1 MTQKAKR
8 KLTDFTFEAADNH
21 VALVG
26 PAVGGPAN
34 GRTILLMK
42 SVADIKDS
50 DISQK
55 LVEVEKAKF
64 YQDLRNT
71 LEEGIKEH
79 FKDSLEY
86 NWLYLEDFNDTV
98 AIFSTSG
105 SLYSVGYS
113 LDDNDKYTFDAVAKE
128 VDIKRVY
135 EESPEGEILLS
146 NEANKVVE
154 EGVMT
159 LLSKSLE
166 NPDTSK
172 RASNLLKSVKEKET
186 KKMDEIQKAVAAA
199 EGPLKEQIAA
209 LQAQVEAFTQV
220 EKAAKAKARQEA
232 LVEAVG
238 EDKAVALTKSVESLD
253 DEAFKSVVETFK
265 AVKATQEDILKQG
278 DLMNQVS
285 GQGAEDQE
293 QENSTVA
300 LLKAKYAPK

>member
-8 KLTDFTFEAADNH
+8 KLTDFTFEAADSH
-21 VALVG
+21 IALVG

-34 GRTILLMK
+34 LRTILLMK
-42 SVADIKDS
+42 ATGDIKDS
-50 DISQK
+50 DITEK

-71 LEEGIKEH
+71 LEENIREH

-86 NWLYLEDFNDTV
+86 NWLYLEDFNDSV

-113 LDDNDKYTFDAVAKE
+113 LGDNGKYTFDAVAKE

-135 EESPEGEILLS
+135 EESPEGELLLS
-146 NEANKVVE
+146 DEANKVVE

-172 RASNLLKSVKEKET
+172 RASILLKSVKEKET

-199 EGPLKEQIAA
+199 EGPLKEQITA
-209 LQAQVEAFTQV
+209 LQAKLEVFEQV

-238 EDKAVALTKSVESLD
+238 EDKAVTLTKGVESLD
-253 DEAFKSVVETFK
+253 DESFKALIDTFK
-265 AVKATQEDILKQG
+265 AVKASQEEIMKQG
-278 DLMNQVS
+278 DLMNQIS
-285 GQGAEDQE
+285 GQTGDAQE
-293 QENSTVA
+293 QQNSTVSII
-300 LLKAKYAPK
+300 KAKYATK